1 MLPPALATF
10 IERMPKVELHLHLE
24 GTVSPRTFLQLSQ
37 RNGVALPVQHEAE
50 LAALFQYDDFQH
62 FLDTFMVLAETIVS
76 GEDFALL
83 AYELGKELAAQQVLY
98 AEVMIS
104 PMQHVRR
111 GIDLREVVAGAAA
124 GFAQA
129 REQGGPLVGIVF
141 DYGRQY
147 GAEAAWPILEV
158 AIDCRALGVVGW
170 SIGGNEIGHPPEEFA
185 ALFATARQAGLGVM
199 AHAGEVVGP
208 ASVWGAIDVLGVSRI
223 GHGIRSIEDPTL
235 VATLIERDIVLDVC
249 PSSNVRTKAVTSWQT
264 HPLRQLYDAGVLV
277 TINSDDPTFFETTI
291 SEEFRRAAIHLGFT
305 VDDLCTMTRNAA
317 QATFLPSAER
327 ATLVT
332 TIETLQRNL
341 RSELGI

>member
-111 GIDLREVVAGAAA
+111 GIDLREVVAG
-124 GFAQA
+124 
-129 REQGGPLVGIVF
+129 
-141 DYGRQY
+141 
-147 GAEAAWPILEV
+147 
-158 AIDCRALGVVGW
+158 
-170 SIGGNEIGHPPEEFA
+170 
-185 ALFATARQAGLGVM
+185 
-199 AHAGEVVGP
+199 
-208 ASVWGAIDVLGVSRI
+208 
-223 GHGIRSIEDPTL
+223 
-235 VATLIERDIVLDVC
+235 
-249 PSSNVRTKAVTSWQT
+249 
-264 HPLRQLYDAGVLV
+264 
-277 TINSDDPTFFETTI
+277 
-291 SEEFRRAAIHLGFT
+291 
-305 VDDLCTMTRNAA
+305 
-317 QATFLPSAER
+317 
-327 ATLVT
+327 
-332 TIETLQRNL
+332 
-341 RSELGI
+341 